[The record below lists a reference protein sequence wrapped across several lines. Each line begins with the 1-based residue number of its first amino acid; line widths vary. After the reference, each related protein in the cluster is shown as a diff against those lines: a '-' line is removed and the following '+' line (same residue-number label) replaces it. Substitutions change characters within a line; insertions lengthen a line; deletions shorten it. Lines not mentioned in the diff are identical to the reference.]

1 MVKIHPRNPV
11 NRFEKLGYKTN
22 HNTAIPWEVI
32 VMNTDD
38 ISDKVLITVASSC
51 ILNPIIVFGK
61 EVHAFSLYD
70 CIDHIPR
77 YYRVVIG
84 NWLRRYI

>member
-1 MVKIHPRNPV
+1 MPIGAGVNDVELIEALADKVGKQNMMVKIHPRNPV

-38 ISDKVLITVASSC
+38 IS
-51 ILNPIIVFGK
+51 
-61 EVHAFSLYD
+61 
-70 CIDHIPR
+70 
-77 YYRVVIG
+77 
-84 NWLRRYI
+84 